1 LPLVRTKV
9 NPTKINLGC
18 GMNILKGWV
27 NLDCAALPGVDVVH
41 DLNVVPLP
49 FEDECADEIL
59 CEDVLEHVD
68 YIPLLR
74 DCHRILQPG
83 GRMRI
88 EVPHFTSS
96 NNYVDP
102 THRNMFA
109 TKTFNFF
116 CANTFEGKT
125 RSYYFGFKFSK
136 ITDKQITFYTRK
148 IYVYNKIAEWLVNRS
163 DAMRLL
169 YEATGFSRLFPAENI
184 WVTLIK

>member
-1 LPLVRTKV
+1 V
-9 NPTKINLGC
+9 NLTKINLGC
-18 GMNILKGWV
+18 GTNILKGWI
-27 NLDCAALPGVDVVH
+27 NLDCAPLAGVDVVH
-41 DLNVVPLP
+41 DLNVLPLP
-49 FEDECADEIL
+49 FEDESADEIL

-68 YIPLLR
+68 YIPLLKE
-74 DCHRILQPG
+74 CHRILQPG

-116 CANTFEGKT
+116 CADTFEGKT
-125 RSYYFGFKFSK
+125 RSYYFGFKFSS

-148 IYVYNKIAEWLVNRS
+148 IYAFNKFAAWLVNRS
-163 DAMRLL
+163 EAMRLL